1 MQAVKEIPI
10 TEGAAKDAA
19 LEENAWMADRRSFS
33 ILVREHH
40 RNLLAY
46 ARALTKEDHSS
57 RDLVQDAF
65 IVAWRNLETFDVSRD
80 FGSWMRGIVRNKWR
94 ELLRKNARQTTL
106 DEEKL
111 EFLEADM
118 HAWVGPESSGQSNLM
133 DRLEE
138 CLKKLPQGLSDA
150 VKAFYYDGYTGDEA
164 AEILEVQGA
173 TVRKR
178 LERARSGLRECLQ
191 GEA

>member
-10 TEGAAKDAA
+10 IEEGAGEAPMEK
-19 LEENAWMADRRSFS
+19 NAWMADRRSFS

-40 RNLLAY
+40 QSLLAY

-65 IVAWRNLETFDVSRD
+65 VVAWRNLETFDVSRD

-94 ELLRKNARQTTL
+94 ELLRKNARQTAL

-118 HAWVGPESSGQSNLM
+118 RAWNGTDSSSGLF
-133 DRLEE
+133 DRLED
-138 CLKKLPQGLSDA
+138 CLKKLPEALADA

-164 AEILEVQGA
+164 ADILQVQGA

-178 LERARSGLRECLQ
+178 LERARAGLRECLQ
-191 GEA
+191 RIEH